1 MNIDTNADKQFNKIL
16 NYELFFGEA
25 IQLLYNMFE
34 VFAQHDTT
42 VLCARIIVFFVILYV
57 SHVMMASKEPLWT
70 DINWMQCKSAEKLEN
85 STHRHTHTWRNQCR
99 HRWNKKKTSQK
110 LQRPQYCTDHRNWA
124 IYLVVFSVTS
134 GKTENYWQK
143 SPAFLANRT
152 EK

>member
-57 SHVMMASKEPLWT
+57 SHVMMASKEPL
-70 DINWMQCKSAEKLEN
+70 
-85 STHRHTHTWRNQCR
+85 
-99 HRWNKKKTSQK
+99 
-110 LQRPQYCTDHRNWA
+110 
-124 IYLVVFSVTS
+124 
-134 GKTENYWQK
+134 
-143 SPAFLANRT
+143 
-152 EK
+152 